1 MQIFRSL
8 CLRPIPVINDVSLE
22 KSSSNLEERVDSFYE
37 FPTAVNV
44 NVNKTTAILPTA
56 PGTVKIK
63 PICLVNTKKPPSW
76 NEVYGSCLEHDIY
89 EKRTTDVKAY
99 GVAFSQRN
107 DAVASS
113 GN

>member
-1 MQIFRSL
+1 M
-8 CLRPIPVINDVSLE
+8 INDVSVE
-22 KSSSNLEERVDSFYE
+22 KSSSNLEDRVDSFYE

-44 NVNKTTAILPTA
+44 NKTTGILPPA

-107 DAVASS
+107 DADASS